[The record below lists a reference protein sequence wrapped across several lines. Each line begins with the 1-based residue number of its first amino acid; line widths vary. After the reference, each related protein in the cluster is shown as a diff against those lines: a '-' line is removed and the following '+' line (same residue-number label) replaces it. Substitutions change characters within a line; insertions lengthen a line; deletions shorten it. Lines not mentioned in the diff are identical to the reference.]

1 MLTDEIW
8 RKVLHRPVCHWL
20 LHWRSVER
28 EAPAFETAAAN
39 DERVRLINAIHA
51 DFNRDNFRLLWI

>member
-1 MLTDEIW
+1 MPTKTLRLTPSTVMVGKI
-8 RKVLHRPVCHWL
+8 LHHPACHWL

-39 DERVRLINAIHA
+39 DERVRLINAIQE
-51 DFNRDNFRLLWI
+51 DFN